1 VSADFRSEIR
11 DAYEREAGRHPT
23 PPWLRQS
30 TIRTAI
36 EVARQTPAPPGR
48 LVRAGAG
55 LLIILVGLA
64 VVGLFLASRPTS
76 VHSVPAGPKAVPT
89 SPPAAGYT
97 GPTSPIP
104 LKMIDRNNGWAM
116 GARRTTDAG
125 AHWKDVSPPALP
137 NRLGDAPEFYLDSN
151 HAWQGQTFADRVVIF
166 GTADGG
172 RTWQQGAPVPVKAA
186 DPPAMSS
193 QLYFVDD
200 QHGWLQTGSS
210 IAALV
215 PPSPPNFGDLSPD
228 PAAQGLYRT
237 VDGGLH
243 WTLQSTG
250 PGAAATACFFDGG
263 MTFISATRGWIQYGC
278 PPAFGHSQPEL
289 LVTGDAGA
297 TWRVQPVATASRCP
311 CRIDAPVFVD
321 PQHGFI
327 QGSASDGTPLL
338 FASAD
343 GGSNWS
349 VRTIPGQG
357 LKGGVQLSFAD
368 ASAGWAIVRAPKK
381 GPLYPSP
388 TCRSGYAYSLSVCF
402 PPPQMYRT
410 VDGGRTWARTQTD
423 LFSPHG
429 EVTILLFVDVQ
440 TGFAL
445 RDISSTQ
452 NMQPVLPGPP
462 LTLELLSTNDGG
474 RTWKVVATTIVAG

>member
-1 VSADFRSEIR
+1 MSADFRSEIR
-11 DAYEREAGRHPT
+11 DAYEREAERLPT
-23 PPWLRQS
+23 PPGLRQS

-64 VVGLFLASRPTS
+64 VVGVFLANRPTS

-89 SPPAAGYT
+89 SSPGARYT
-97 GPTSPIP
+97 GPTSVTP
-104 LKMIDRNNGWAM
+104 LKMIDRNNGWAT
-116 GARRTTDAG
+116 GALRTTDG
-125 AHWKDVSPPALP
+125 GVHWRDVSPPSLP
-137 NRLGDAPEFYLDSN
+137 NRQGDAPEFYLDAN

-186 DPPAMSS
+186 DPTAITS

-250 PGAAATACFFDGG
+250 PGAAATACFFEGG
-263 MTFISATRGWIQYGC
+263 MTFISAARGWILYGC
-278 PPAFGHSQPEL
+278 PPGFGHSRPEL
-289 LVTGDAGA
+289 LVTSDAGA
-297 TWRVQPVATASRCP
+297 TWRVQRVATASRCP
-311 CRIDAPVFVD
+311 CRIDAPEFFD
-321 PQHGFI
+321 QQHGFI
-327 QGSASDGTPLL
+327 EGSASDGTPLL
-338 FASAD
+338 FGSTD
-343 GGSNWS
+343 GGATWS
-349 VRTIPGQG
+349 VRTTPGEG
-357 LKGGVQLSFAD
+357 LRGVQLSFAD
-368 ASAGWAIVRAPKK
+368 ANAAWAIVQIAKK
-381 GPLYPSP
+381 GPIYPSP
-388 TCRSGYAYSLSVCF
+388 TCTSGYAYSPSECY
-402 PPPQMYRT
+402 PSPQMYRT
-410 VDGGRTWARTQTD
+410 VDGGRTWALMQTD
-423 LFSPHG
+423 LFSPTG
-429 EVTILLFVDVQ
+429 EVNIVLFVDAH
-440 TGFAL
+440 TGFAV
-445 RDISSTQ
+445 RAIASTQ
-452 NMQPVLPGPP
+452 NTQSVLLG
-462 LTLELLSTNDGG
+462 TDDGG
-474 RTWKVVATTIVAG
+474 RTWKLVTTAIVAG